1 MACAGSSSSS
11 TSRSPGSW
19 RLTRLLGLL
28 VGHCLSLSRPWSVC
42 HVTHMFVHLAVIPGP
57 SPTPTP
63 SASLLLWP
71 EWHTEPWSPC
81 SRLCGSGRVRHRT
94 VTCVWQ
100 SHAGSVPAVLADC
113 SALTAYKPSEVDVC
127 PDLECP
133 ILFWRPPAKWS
144 PCSLPC
150 ISPSEQA
157 GECVSY
163 VDTTVPPC
171 RSHGRALDID
181 AHRSFRN
188 LSSVGV
194 DTKSHTI
201 PSTHNQPPRSPRLAD
216 LSPVS
221 LLLSS

>member
-1 MACAGSSSSS
+1 MCRVIELIYESLARFVETGQAA
-11 TSRSPGSW
+11 RSPCRS
-19 RLTRLLGLL
+19 LL
-28 VGHCLSLSRPWSVC
+28 VTQSSMVC
-42 HVTHMFVHLAVIPGP
+42 VSCVHLAVIPGP

-63 SASLLLWP
+63 SASLLLWL

-113 SALTAYKPSEVDVC
+113 SALTADKPSEVDAC

-194 DTKSHTI
+194 DTI
-201 PSTHNQPPRSPRLAD
+201 PSTHEQPPRSPHLAA